1 MDIRRLDWTL
11 LRSFLAVIDHGSLLG
26 AARSLGT
33 YQPTLS
39 RQIGEL
45 ESQLGV
51 PLFERTGRGLS
62 PTAAGRSIVDAARR
76 MAAAALEVEAGLRGV
91 GAASTGTVRISASQ
105 VAANFLLPGFIT
117 GLRLRHPGMQI
128 ELVSSNELS
137 NLLRRQA
144 DIALRMARPSQSS
157 LVARRLADCPLGAF
171 ASEDYLRRRGIPRRL
186 SDLAQH
192 DLLGLDRD
200 DSLLRGLH
208 DAGLALE
215 REAFSVRTDDQV
227 AYARLVEA
235 GAGIGFLAD
244 FAARRLHRVKAV
256 LPRTATVTMPLW
268 LVVHREIRGNALIRT
283 VYDALAHDLPLLL
296 SQSAQ
301 TPRSAGAQAPH

>member
-1 MDIRRLDWTL
+1 MDVRRLDWSL
-11 LRSFLAVIDHGSLLG
+11 LRSFLAVIDHGSLLA

-45 ESQLGV
+45 ESQVGV

-62 PTAAGRSIVDAARR
+62 PTSAGRSIVEAARR

-91 GAASTGTVRISASQ
+91 GAASTGTVRVSASQ
-105 VAANFLLPGFIT
+105 VAANFLMPSFIAA
-117 GLRLRHPGMQI
+117 LRLRHPGIQI

-144 DIALRMARPSQSS
+144 DIALRMARPTQSA
-157 LVARRLADCPLGAF
+157 LIARRLADCPLGAF
-171 ASEDYLRRRGIPRRL
+171 ASQDYLQRRGVPRRI

-192 DLLGLDRD
+192 ELLGLDRD
-200 DSLLRGLH
+200 DYLLRGLH

-215 REAFSVRTDDQV
+215 RDAFSVRTDDQV

-235 GAGIGFLAD
+235 GAGIGFLAE
-244 FAARRLHRVKAV
+244 FAARRLQRVKAV
-256 LPRTATVTMPLW
+256 LPRMATATMPLW

-296 SQSAQ
+296 SQSGRMPQA
-301 TPRSAGAQAPH
+301 AGTAAPN